1 MKLDKTNVCVFIEN
15 EAQLQQAREVLEM
28 YGEETDKYL
37 NDWIESDP
45 DNKYFCYSVEDNNWW
60 ICSISRNVRH
70 LTQITLTELEEI
82 LKGEKDERV

>member
-1 MKLDKTNVCVFIEN
+1 MELTKENVCVFIEN
-15 EAQLQQAREVLEM
+15 EAQLQQAREVLER

-37 NDWIESDP
+37 NDWIGSDP

-70 LTQITLTELEEI
+70 LTQITLSELEEM
-82 LKGEKDERV
+82 LKNKNKQAT